1 MLIIKVIFIF
11 NFDCLI
17 NVCHSQ
23 ALELQRNLENVGGEK
38 LKSQKSKVQKIQS
51 VSILYIKN
59 LLLYLIL
66 GIVDVLMVPLLLGYW

>member
-1 MLIIKVIFIF
+1 MLKIKVIFIF

-66 GIVDVLMVPLLLGYW
+66 GIVDVLMVPLLLGY

>member
-66 GIVDVLMVPLLLGYW
+66 GIVNVLIVPLLLGH

>member
-1 MLIIKVIFIF
+1 MLKIKVIFIF

-59 LLLYLIL
+59 LLIYLIL
-66 GIVDVLMVPLLLGYW
+66 GIVDVLMVPLLLGY

>member
-66 GIVDVLMVPLLLGYW
+66 GIVDVLMVPLLLGY

>member
-66 GIVDVLMVPLLLGYW
+66 GIVDVLMIPLLLGY